1 VSDLVQYFSDCAL
14 VTRHRPWPRVEL
26 TRERWSALADRL
38 ASENWEAHAIWADGF
53 AVHVALRDPDAAAY
67 LVATLDGADG
77 AFASLAQHR
86 PGLIRM
92 ERVIAELHGLEPVGL
107 QDRRPWLDHGR
118 WGVRKPLAAAPELR
132 ALHEPASRATDY
144 PFLPVAGEGV
154 HQIPV
159 GPVHAGIIEPGHFR
173 FHANGEAVVR
183 LEARLG
189 YVHKGTERLMIGKTV
204 ADAARLAG
212 RLSGDTTVAHALAFA
227 RAVEAACDRRCP
239 PRADVLRAIMLE
251 LERIANHLGD
261 FGAICNDAAF
271 AFLLAEASRLR
282 EDVLRC
288 AAELFGHRLM
298 MDCVVPGGVAVDLA
312 TAGGERLGALLR
324 DIGARFASLVGVYE
338 ARPSLLDR
346 TMTTGVVSR
355 DLVTRFAA
363 GGHVGRGS
371 GRAFDARVQAA
382 WPPYDAIELRVPVL
396 DSCDVHARLMVRVHE
411 VGESLRLIALLLE
424 RMPDGPLMTDLP
436 LQEGEGLA
444 IVEGFRG
451 DILTWVRLAADGRV
465 ARCFPRDPSWL
476 QWPLLEA
483 AIEGNIVAD
492 FPLCN
497 KSFNC
502 SYSGHDR

>member
-1 VSDLVQYFSDCAL
+1 M

-26 TRERWSALADRL
+26 TRERWAALAAQL
-38 ASENWEAHAIWADGF
+38 AGEPWEAHAIWADGSDL
-53 AVHVALRDPDAAAY
+53 HVALRDPNSGTY
-67 LVATLDGADG
+67 LVATHRSADG
-77 AFASLAQHR
+77 TFASLAAYR

-92 ERVIAELHGLEPVGL
+92 ERTIRELHGLVPVGL
-107 QDRRPWLDHGR
+107 SDERPWLDHGR
-118 WGVRKPLAAAPELR
+118 WAVRKPLAQVPEMR
-132 ALHEPASRATDY
+132 ALHEPAARATDY
-144 PFLPVAGEGV
+144 QFLPVEGEGI

-189 YVHKGTERLMIGKTV
+189 YVHKGTERLMTGKTV
-204 ADAARLAG
+204 AEAARLAG

-239 PRADVLRAIMLE
+239 PRADTLRAVMLE

-271 AFLLAEASRLR
+271 TFLLAEASRLR

-298 MDCVVPGGVAVDLA
+298 MDCVVPGGVAIDLLTVGA
-312 TAGGERLGALLR
+312 ERLRALTQHV
-324 DIGARFASLVGVYE
+324 GARFDSLVAVYD

-396 DSCDVHARLMVRVHE
+396 ESGDVHARLMVRVYE
-411 VGESLRLIALLLE
+411 LRESLRLIPLLLDRLPE
-424 RMPDGPLMTDLP
+424 GPVMTDLP
-436 LQEGEGLA
+436 LQDGEGLA
-444 IVEGFRG
+444 IVEAFRG
-451 DILTWVRLAADGRV
+451 DILTWVRLEPDGRV